1 MAKYQGTEWEFIL
14 AIDAIAY
21 QRDAYLTK
29 AMLENVF
36 GARFSHDF
44 SATFRRFGG
53 LSNGFCRTLGS
64 HFGLEILDRP
74 WDGPFGALV
83 R

>member
-36 GARFSHDF
+36 GAHFPRLFGRVVDRCGGFS
-44 SATFRRFGG
+44 G
-53 LSNGFCRTLGS
+53 GFCGTLGLP
-64 HFGLEILDRP
+64 FGREILDRP
-74 WDGPFGALV
+74 WD
-83 R
+83 